1 MKTINSIES
10 RKRMSSLF
18 LSLLLLEGK
27 INELNSQLE
36 NNCSKYYIAI
46 NVSDLK
52 LFYDKFR
59 ERKNTTQRLKTAFNK
74 INSINENQV
83 KTSIIQLENEINKIS
98 TEVQLYLANKN

>member
-18 LSLLLLEGK
+18 LSLLLLEEK
-27 INELNSQLE
+27 VNKLNSQLE
-36 NNCSKYYIAI
+36 NICSKYYRAI

>member
-1 MKTINSIES
+1 
-10 RKRMSSLF
+10 MSSLF

-27 INELNSQLE
+27 INKLNSQLE
-36 NNCSKYYIAI
+36 INCSKYYIAI

-59 ERKNTTQRLKTAFNK
+59 ERKNTTQKLKSAFNK

-83 KTSIIQLENEINKIS
+83 ETSITQLENEINKIS
-98 TEVQLYLANKN
+98 SELQLYLANKIK